1 MVDSLPY
8 ICDTLSF
15 FPNNMNKEEEEG
27 QEEEKGREEEETEGD
42 RLFRVV
48 VVLFSNSF
56 IIFL

>member
-1 MVDSLPY
+1 MPY

-15 FPNNMNKEEEEG
+15 FPNKMNKEEEEG
-27 QEEEKGREEEETEGD
+27 QEEEKGRAEEETEGD